1 MDMIDLLKLVICISF
16 LLYSCHTDLRTRTV
30 PNELWGVVFV
40 AALPLVIADALI
52 KGTGYVFYTIIS
64 VTCVYLFVYILF
76 RLGAFGG
83 ADAKALIALAFIF
96 PVFPDIEVFG
106 YALPIT
112 GAPPLDIFA
121 FSTLANAVL
130 LAVVVPLGILL
141 YNLCTLT
148 LREILEKPWY
158 LVVGYKCRISDLKN
172 KHIKLIEDH
181 VCENGAVMA
190 EFRRTGVVI
199 DDSVLNQLVSF
210 KSRGLIGT
218 RVWVTP
224 GLPFMIPITAGF
236 ITAVVFGDLIF
247 YGVTAFVL
255 GY

>member
-1 MDMIDLLKLVICISF
+1 MIDLLKLFICISF
-16 LLYSCHTDLRTRTV
+16 LLYSCCTDLRTRTV
-30 PNELWGVVFV
+30 PNELWGAVFV

-64 VTCVYLFVYILF
+64 VTGVYLFVYILF

-96 PVFPDIEVFG
+96 PVFPDIEVSG
-106 YALPIT
+106 YAFPIT
-112 GAPPLDIFA
+112 GAPLLDIFA

-130 LAVVVPLGILL
+130 LAAVVPLCILL

-148 LREILEKPWY
+148 LSEILEKPWY

-181 VCENGAVMA
+181 ICENGVVMA
-190 EFRRTGVVI
+190 KFRRTGVVI
-199 DDSVLNQLVSF
+199 DDSVLNRLESF
-210 KSRGLIGT
+210 KSQGLIGT

-247 YGVTAFVL
+247 YGVTAFVI
-255 GY
+255 GC